1 MNRTQALK
9 QSAFD
14 AQQWQK
20 LYYRHAQQ
28 YIRKRLDAIKLL
40 MDGQSRTQV
49 AQQLNCRYDTLTSW
63 IDAYLTGGLAQL
75 VVAITHNKPSLL
87 TLEQQQQ
94 LKTML
99 LTQYPSE
106 YGIDRQIWTGAISAP
121 KCSSNAGEFSLKI
134 PAFTRFWMTW
144 DCLINGDI
152 VTMPMLTHISNSNG
166 SRQ

>member
-9 QSAFD
+9 QSDFD
-14 AQQWQK
+14 AHLWQK

-75 VVAITHNKPSLL
+75 VVAITHNKPSRL
-87 TLEQQQQ
+87 TVEQQQQ
-94 LKTML
+94 LKVML
-99 LTQYPSE
+99 LTQRPSN
-106 YGIDRQIWTGAISAP
+106 YGTNASTLDGRHHCRSP
-121 KCSSNAGEFSLKI
+121 KRNAGKFRLKI
-134 PAFTRFWMTW
+134 PASTR
-144 DCLINGDI
+144 
-152 VTMPMLTHISNSNG
+152 
-166 SRQ
+166 